1 VAKLRTEMVKPIGG
15 GIVASFHLGM
25 TGLSACVIV
34 RVQLTCGHG
43 MAATGSVGVT
53 SSVPIRTRT
62 FWYGS
67 NLFVSCSNF
76 I

>member
-1 VAKLRTEMVKPIGG
+1 VAKLRPEMVKPIGG

-25 TGLSACVIV
+25 TGLSARVVI

-43 MAATGSVGVT
+43 MTAIGLGGIT
-53 SSVPIRTRT
+53 SSVPIQIQTL
-62 FWYGS
+62 WYGG